1 MSDKGRLVYS
11 TEHGQIGKPMEKR
24 GGKKN
29 RAQASRAETGIRN
42 PAKQG
47 VRISRES
54 KGRGGKT
61 VCVIRG
67 LMLPAEQMKDL
78 LKRLKGQL
86 GTGGA
91 IKEGCIEIQGD
102 HRDKLLA
109 LLEAEGHKAKAA
121 GG

>member
-1 MSDKGRLVYS
+1 MADKGRLVYS
-11 TEHGQIGKPMEKR
+11 TEQGRVGKPMDKPS
-24 GGKKN
+24 KKN
-29 RAQASRAETGIRN
+29 RSASGAASAIRN

-47 VRISRES
+47 VRVGRES
-54 KGRGGKT
+54 KGRGGKV
-61 VCVIRG
+61 VCVISG
-67 LMLPAEQMKDL
+67 LDLPGADIKDL
-78 LKRLKGQL
+78 LKRLQGRL

-91 IKEGCIEIQGD
+91 IKDGCIEIQGD